1 MPDYRAYI
9 IGTDGNFKTFE
20 VIVADDDEKAVK
32 IAEKLVDRHDV
43 EVWHLDRKIAILPS
57 KGSSP
62 PE

>member
-9 IGTDGNFKTFE
+9 VDADGHFKAFE

-32 IAEKLVDRHDV
+32 IAEKLVVGHDV
-43 EVWHLDRKIAILPS
+43 EVWHLDRKIAVLPS
-57 KGSSP
+57 KASSP